1 MMFSYII
8 CMGDNMYFIKRS
20 QEGIEIGNELGI
32 KYVNSTLKKYINEMC
47 FKHLSTYEGRRVSTS
62 KFLKENNNIPIY
74 VNDAI
79 VLYPTKSI
87 RCHDTV
93 FVNFNEVLSIKKV
106 ENGYTCFIF
115 TNLSEILIK
124 ISFKKILKQ
133 HARINKILNYINNNQ

>member
-8 CMGDNMYFIKRS
+8 CMGDSMYFMKRS
-20 QEGIEIGNELGI
+20 QEGIELVSELGVQ
-32 KYVNSTLKKYINEMC
+32 YVNSTLKKYVNEMC
-47 FKHLSTYEGRRVSTS
+47 LKNLSTYEGRKVSIG

-74 VNDAI
+74 VNDGI

-87 RCHDTV
+87 RCYDTV
-93 FVNFNEVLSIKKV
+93 FVNFIEVLSIKKV
-106 ENGYTCFIF
+106 KNGYTCFIF
-115 TNLSEILIK
+115 TNLSELLIE